1 MANLLSLKKRIQTA
15 KNVSKTTRAMQ
26 MIATSK
32 LKRAQDAAIQS
43 RPYVEN
49 LITLSKGL
57 KDKINEKNTHDYMTE
72 NTTTAKRLLI
82 VVSPDKGLCGGMVSS
97 LIKSVFEYDL
107 ANKDSI
113 YITIGRKAE
122 LIVSKLGNKE
132 IVASFPFS
140 TSLPAYEMIFPIAKI
155 VDEYYLEKK
164 VSRVEILTTK
174 FTNLFTQTPTTTT
187 LLPITVSDKQD
198 NKYKED
204 FMLFEPSLKNL
215 LPTLLKRYT
224 EMVLYQNLLE
234 SYASEQAARTIAMK
248 NATDN
253 ATSVINELKLEYNK
267 SRQEK
272 ITNEI
277 LDISGSSFALA
288 YE

>member
-1 MANLLSLKKRIQTA
+1 MASLLSLKKRIQTA
-15 KNVSKTTRAMQ
+15 KNVSKTTKAMQ

-43 RPYVEN
+43 RPYVES
-49 LITLSKGL
+49 LVILSKSL
-57 KDKINEKNTHDYMTE
+57 KDKINDKTTHDYMTE
-72 NTTTAKRLLI
+72 NLEAPKKLMI
-82 VVSPDKGLCGGMVSS
+82 VVSPDKGLCGGMVSN
-97 LIKSVFEYDL
+97 LIKSVLEYDL
-107 ANKDSI
+107 NNKNAS

-122 LIVSKLGNKE
+122 LIISKLENRE
-132 IVASFPFS
+132 IIASFPFS
-140 TSLPAYEMIFPIAKI
+140 TSLPPYEMIFPIAKI

-164 VSRVEILTTK
+164 VSKVEILTTK
-174 FTNLFTQTPTTTT
+174 FTNLFTQTPTITT
-187 LLPITVSDKQD
+187 LLPISVSDKQI

-204 FMLFEPSLKNL
+204 FMLFEPNLKDL
-215 LPTLLKRYT
+215 LPILLKRYT

-277 LDISGSSFALA
+277 LDISGSSFALSH
-288 YE
+288 E